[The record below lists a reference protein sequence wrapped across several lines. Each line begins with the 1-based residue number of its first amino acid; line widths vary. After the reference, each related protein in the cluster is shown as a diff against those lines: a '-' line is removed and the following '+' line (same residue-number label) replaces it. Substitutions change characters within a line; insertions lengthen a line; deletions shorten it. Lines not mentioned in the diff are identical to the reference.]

1 LPSTVI
7 VLLVA
12 IVLVTIEPTSLGAAG
27 SIYAVDLRYE
37 PYLFYVQTPLFYFS
51 GLEDLP
57 ATSRFFLIQSKDL
70 PKLQADVRWS
80 SLQPRL
86 LAHTNLF
93 CGNDTMLF
101 NVTANQLNQ

>member
-1 LPSTVI
+1 MNGDSEKFNFPIML
-7 VLLVA
+7 A
-12 IVLVTIEPTSLGAAG
+12 GEPL
-27 SIYAVDLRYE
+27 YAVDLRYE
-37 PYLFYVQTPLFYFS
+37 PYLFYVQRPLFYFS

-70 PKLQADVRWS
+70 PKLQADVRWN

-93 CGNDTMLF
+93 RGNDTMLF
-101 NVTANQLNQ
+101 NVTANQLDQ